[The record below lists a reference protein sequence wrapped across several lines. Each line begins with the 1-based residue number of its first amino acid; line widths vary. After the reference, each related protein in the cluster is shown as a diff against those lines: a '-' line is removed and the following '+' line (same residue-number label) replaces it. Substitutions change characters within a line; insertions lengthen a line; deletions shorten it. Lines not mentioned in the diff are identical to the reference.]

1 MITRGA
7 HVQMKVPQLRNT
19 WRRILRRRVRT
30 DALAA
35 VMHAVRKHD
44 GHWSELSET
53 PRTVANG
60 RQPRAN
66 AQRCV
71 TPQSTGSTMA
81 PRSGHGTWPRQQKR
95 PHLQPGTAER
105 ARNNEAMTTKTYVKS
120 TPDARKST
128 REQKQTTARR
138 RGNRGVK
145 GRAFIQKNYSTPP
158 TCS

>member
-1 MITRGA
+1 
-7 HVQMKVPQLRNT
+7 MKVPQLRNT

-35 VMHAVRKHD
+35 VMHAAIRKHD

-60 RQPRAN
+60 RRLRAN

-81 PRSGHGTWPRQQKR
+81 PRSGHGTWLRQPER
-95 PHLQPGTAER
+95 PYLRPGTAER

-120 TPDARKST
+120 TPHLLVIR
-128 REQKQTTARR
+128 QKKWCR
-138 RGNRGVK
+138 RGGWQGERCG
-145 GRAFIQKNYSTPP
+145 
-158 TCS
+158 C